1 MVSTNYDKEMSRL
14 ITEALWEVGVDG
26 LIEIEPG
33 NQLKNELLVRSKANW
48 LFDFFFSSGY

>member
-1 MVSTNYDKEMSRL
+1 MVSTNYDKEMSYL

-33 NQLKNELLVRSKANW
+33 NQLRNELVVRSTP
-48 LFDFFFSSGY
+48 LVV

>member
-1 MVSTNYDKEMSRL
+1 MVSTNYDKEMSQL

-33 NQLKNELLVRSKANW
+33 N
-48 LFDFFFSSGY
+48 